1 MFTIEGMSTTE
12 TRAARG
18 PRHSRRAPGT
28 HRALRV
34 VLVAALFVVTFTGTG
49 AALAYQSLQGGIE
62 QHNIDD
68 ILGTDRPTAEST
80 EPSNPDDALGGQAI
94 NILVM
99 GTDSRVGEENADL
112 GGGANSVEGMRSDT
126 TLLMHISA
134 DRSRVDVVSIPR
146 DLLVTI
152 PSCPLPDGTS
162 TYEQYDAMFNAA
174 FALGGGTGD
183 VGYAAACTIRTV
195 ETMTQIRIDDFVVVD
210 MAGFKDM
217 VDAIGGVDMC
227 FEEDMYSEEAKLD
240 ITAGCHT
247 LDGETALAVARARKG
262 VGLGDGS
269 DIGRIDRQ
277 QELLT
282 NMVEQVL
289 ERNILTDSGELF
301 QFLRAATSSL
311 TTSDQ
316 IGDLTTMAGLAYS
329 LRGIKM
335 DEVNFATMP
344 FDWAGNR
351 VRPNYLS
358 EELWASIRADEPMAL
373 PPDPDATSDS
383 EDGTGTD
390 PGTEDATAD
399 TTGDTAGDAA
409 TAGTAG

>member
-1 MFTIEGMSTTE
+1 MATTE
-12 TRAARG
+12 NRAARG
-18 PRHSRRAPGT
+18 PRHSRRAPGA

-34 VLVAALFVVTFTGTG
+34 TLVAALFLVTFTGTG
-49 AALAYQSLQGGIE
+49 AALAYQNLQGGIDR
-62 QHNIDD
+62 HDFDD
-68 ILGTDRPTAEST
+68 VLGTDRPTMDSGEA
-80 EPSNPDDALGGQAI
+80 PNPDDSMEGRAVNL
-94 NILVM
+94 LVM
-99 GTDSRVGEENADL
+99 GTDSRAGDDNQDL
-112 GGGANSVEGMRSDT
+112 GGGDVDGMRSDT

-152 PSCPLPDGTS
+152 PSCPRPDGTS

-174 FALGGGTGD
+174 FALGGGSGD
-183 VGYAAACTIRTV
+183 VGYAAACTIKTV
-195 ETMTQIRIDDFVVVD
+195 ETMTDIRIDDFVVVD
-210 MAGFKDM
+210 MSGFKDM

-227 FEEDMYSEEAKLD
+227 FEQDLYSEQAKLD

-277 QELLT
+277 QELLS
-282 NMVEQVL
+282 NMAEQVL
-289 ERNILTDSGELF
+289 DRNVMTETTELY
-301 QFLRAATSSL
+301 QFLQAATSSL
-311 TTSDQ
+311 TTSER
-316 IGDLTTMAGLAYS
+316 IGNLTTMAGLAYS
-329 LRGIKM
+329 LRNIEL
-335 DEVNFATMP
+335 DEVSFATMP

-373 PPDPDATSDS
+373 PEDPEASEEASGGADMGETADELASSDAT
-383 EDGTGTD
+383 G
-390 PGTEDATAD
+390 
-399 TTGDTAGDAA
+399 
-409 TAGTAG
+409 

>member
-1 MFTIEGMSTTE
+1 MSTTE

-34 VLVAALFVVTFTGTG
+34 VLVAALFMVTFTGTG
-49 AALAYQSLQGGIE
+49 AALAYQSLQGGVE
-62 QHNIDD
+62 RHDIDD
-68 ILGTDRPTAEST
+68 ILGTDRPST
-80 EPSNPDDALGGQAI
+80 DSGDGDSETQNPDDALDGQAI

-99 GTDSRVGEENADL
+99 GTDSREGEDNQAV
-112 GGGANSVEGMRSDT
+112 GGGNVQGMRSDT
-126 TLLMHISA
+126 TLLIHVSA

-152 PSCPLPDGTS
+152 PSCPLPDGGS

-174 FALGGGTGD
+174 FAMGGRT
-183 VGYAAACTIRTV
+183 VGVEYRAACTWRTV
-195 ETMTQIRIDDFVVVD
+195 EAMSDIAIDDFVVVD
-210 MAGFKDM
+210 MAGFRDM

-227 FEEDMYSEEAKLD
+227 FEQDMYSEQANLD

-289 ERNILTDSGELF
+289 DRNMMTDAGELF

-329 LRGIKM
+329 LRGIQR

-344 FDWAGNR
+344 FDWAGDR

-373 PPDPDATSDS
+373 PPDPDATDEATGASTEVAEGS
-383 EDGTGTD
+383 EDVG
-390 PGTEDATAD
+390 
-399 TTGDTAGDAA
+399 
-409 TAGTAG
+409 